1 VRALAAGG
9 LFTHD
14 WDDGTPFATWIQ
26 RYYPPRAGGSWLAGE
41 NLVWATDRL
50 DPAQAI
56 AAWLASPPHR
66 RILLDRSWRELGVG
80 TVLAQEAPGVL
91 RAQRGDRRR
100 RLRHALI
107 AGPRAAMVS
116 GVEPQV
122 IGVDV
127 GGTKILA
134 GLIGRDGT
142 VLAHREY
149 PTPVETEEALLDGLE
164 AAVREFLDERVVAVG
179 FGIPSQID
187 QREGIALGS
196 VNIPLRGVP
205 FRQKM
210 IERLDLPVGIDNDAN
225 AAAIAEWGGGAGRG
239 PPHRVMLTLGTGVGG
254 GLILGRK
261 PYRGWFGAGAE
272 IGHMVIVHDGLK
284 CRCGGHGH
292 LESYASG
299 KAADELAAEAF
310 GPAADAHRLV
320 RLAREGDALAIQ
332 ILKGVGEHLGSGI
345 ASLVNIF
352 NPELIVIGGGFAAAG
367 EFLFEPAQAIADRE
381 VLVSVRDSYRI
392 VRAELGTSA
401 GMIGAGMV
409 AFETLETTTAS
420 A

>member
-1 VRALAAGG
+1 
-9 LFTHD
+9 
-14 WDDGTPFATWIQ
+14 
-26 RYYPPRAGGSWLAGE
+26 
-41 NLVWATDRL
+41 L
-50 DPAQAI
+50 DA
-56 AAWLASPPHR
+56 
-66 RILLDRSWRELGVG
+66 
-80 TVLAQEAPGVL
+80 
-91 RAQRGDRRR
+91 
-100 RLRHALI
+100 
-107 AGPRAAMVS
+107 
-116 GVEPQV
+116 QV

-134 GLIGRDGT
+134 GLIARDGT
-142 VLAHREY
+142 VVGHREY
-149 PTPVETEEALLDGLE
+149 PTPIENENALLDGLE
-164 AAVREFLDERVVAVG
+164 AAVREFIDESVVAVG

-187 QREGIALGS
+187 QRHGIALGS

-210 IERLDLPVGIDNDAN
+210 TDRLGVPVGMDNDAN
-225 AAAIAEWGGGAGRG
+225 AAAIAEWKAGAGRG
-239 PPHRVMLTLGTGVGG
+239 TTDMVMLTLGTGVGG
-254 GLILGRK
+254 GLILGGK

-272 IGHMVIVHDGLK
+272 IGHMVIVHDGVP
-284 CRCGGHGH
+284 CRCGGRGH

-320 RLAREGDALAIQ
+320 RLAREGDPLAVR
-332 ILKGVGEHLGSGI
+332 ILTGIGEHLGSGI

-352 NPELIVIGGGFAAAG
+352 NPELIVVGGGFAAAG
-367 EFLFEPAQAIADRE
+367 ELLFEPAQAIADRE

-409 AFETLETTTAS
+409 AFEALETAS
-420 A
+420 T

>member
-1 VRALAAGG
+1 
-9 LFTHD
+9 
-14 WDDGTPFATWIQ
+14 
-26 RYYPPRAGGSWLAGE
+26 
-41 NLVWATDRL
+41 
-50 DPAQAI
+50 
-56 AAWLASPPHR
+56 
-66 RILLDRSWRELGVG
+66 
-80 TVLAQEAPGVL
+80 
-91 RAQRGDRRR
+91 
-100 RLRHALI
+100 
-107 AGPRAAMVS
+107 
-116 GVEPQV
+116 V

-134 GLIGRDGT
+134 GLVARDGT
-142 VLAHREY
+142 VIAHREY

-164 AAVREFLDERVVAVG
+164 GAVREFLDERVVAVG

-187 QREGIALGS
+187 QRHGIALGS

-210 IERLDLPVGIDNDAN
+210 TERLGLPIGMDNDAN
-225 AAAIAEWGGGAGRG
+225 AAAIAEWAAGAGRG
-239 PPHRVMLTLGTGVGG
+239 TNDMVMLTLGTGVGG
-254 GLILGRK
+254 GLILGGK

-272 IGHMVIVHDGLK
+272 IGHMVIVHDGVP

-299 KAADELAAEAF
+299 KAADELAAGAF

-320 RLAREGDALAIQ
+320 RLAREGDALATQ
-332 ILKGVGEHLGSGI
+332 ILKGIGEHLGSGI

-352 NPELIVIGGGFAAAG
+352 NPELIVVGGGFAAAG
-367 EFLFEPAQAIADRE
+367 GFLVEPAQTVADRE
-381 VLVSVRDSYRI
+381 VLVSVRGSYRV

-409 AFETLETTTAS
+409 AFEAFETAS

>member
-1 VRALAAGG
+1 V
-9 LFTHD
+9 D
-14 WDDGTPFATWIQ
+14 
-26 RYYPPRAGGSWLAGE
+26 
-41 NLVWATDRL
+41 
-50 DPAQAI
+50 
-56 AAWLASPPHR
+56 
-66 RILLDRSWRELGVG
+66 
-80 TVLAQEAPGVL
+80 
-91 RAQRGDRRR
+91 
-100 RLRHALI
+100 
-107 AGPRAAMVS
+107 
-116 GVEPQV
+116 PQV

-134 GLIGRDGT
+134 GLIARDGT
-142 VLAHREY
+142 VVGHREY
-149 PTPVETEEALLDGLE
+149 PTPIENEDALLDGLE
-164 AAVREFLDERVVAVG
+164 AAVREFLDESVLAVG

-187 QREGIALGS
+187 QRHGIALGS

-210 IERLDLPVGIDNDAN
+210 ADRLGLPIGMDNDAN
-225 AAAIAEWGGGAGRG
+225 AAAIAEWHAGAGRG
-239 PPHRVMLTLGTGVGG
+239 TTDMVMLTLGTGVGG
-254 GLILGRK
+254 GLILGGK

-272 IGHMVIVHDGLK
+272 IGHMVIVHDGVP

-320 RLAREGDALAIQ
+320 RLAREGDPLAIR
-332 ILKGVGEHLGSGI
+332 ILTGIGEHLGSGI

-352 NPELIVIGGGFAAAG
+352 NPELIVVGGGFAAAG
-367 EFLFEPAQAIADRE
+367 ELLFEPAKKIADRE

-409 AFETLETTTAS
+409 AFEALETAS

>member
-1 VRALAAGG
+1 
-9 LFTHD
+9 
-14 WDDGTPFATWIQ
+14 
-26 RYYPPRAGGSWLAGE
+26 
-41 NLVWATDRL
+41 
-50 DPAQAI
+50 
-56 AAWLASPPHR
+56 
-66 RILLDRSWRELGVG
+66 
-80 TVLAQEAPGVL
+80 
-91 RAQRGDRRR
+91 
-100 RLRHALI
+100 
-107 AGPRAAMVS
+107 M
-116 GVEPQV
+116 

-134 GLIGRDGT
+134 GLIARDGT
-142 VLAHREY
+142 VVGHREY
-149 PTPVETEEALLDGLE
+149 PTPIENEDALLDGLE
-164 AAVREFLDERVVAVG
+164 AAVREFLDRSVVAVG

-187 QREGIALGS
+187 QRHGIALGS

-210 IERLDLPVGIDNDAN
+210 ADRLGLPIGMDNDAN
-225 AAAIAEWGGGAGRG
+225 AAAIAEWKAGAGRG
-239 PPHRVMLTLGTGVGG
+239 TTDMIMLTLGTGVGG
-254 GLILGRK
+254 GLILGGK

-272 IGHMVIVHDGLK
+272 IGHMVIVHDGLP
-284 CRCGGHGH
+284 CRCGGRGH

-320 RLAREGDALAIQ
+320 RLAREGDPLATR
-332 ILKGVGEHLGSGI
+332 ILTGIGEHLGSGI

-352 NPELIVIGGGFAAAG
+352 NPELIVVGGGFAAAG
-367 EFLFEPAQAIADRE
+367 DFLFEPAQAVADRE

-409 AFETLETTTAS
+409 AFEALETAS

>member
-1 VRALAAGG
+1 V
-9 LFTHD
+9 D
-14 WDDGTPFATWIQ
+14 
-26 RYYPPRAGGSWLAGE
+26 
-41 NLVWATDRL
+41 
-50 DPAQAI
+50 
-56 AAWLASPPHR
+56 
-66 RILLDRSWRELGVG
+66 
-80 TVLAQEAPGVL
+80 
-91 RAQRGDRRR
+91 
-100 RLRHALI
+100 
-107 AGPRAAMVS
+107 
-116 GVEPQV
+116 PQV

-134 GLIGRDGT
+134 GLIARDGS
-142 VLAHREY
+142 VVSHREY
-149 PTPVETEEALLDGLE
+149 PTPIENEDALLDGLE
-164 AAVREFLDERVVAVG
+164 AAVREFLDQSVLAVG

-187 QREGIALGS
+187 QRHGIALGS

-210 IERLDLPVGIDNDAN
+210 ADRLGLPIGMDNDAN
-225 AAAIAEWGGGAGRG
+225 AAAIAEWHAGAGRG
-239 PPHRVMLTLGTGVGG
+239 TTDMVMLTLGTGVGG
-254 GLILGRK
+254 GLILGGK
-261 PYRGWFGAGAE
+261 PYRGWFGAGSE
-272 IGHMVIVHDGLK
+272 IGHMVIVHDGVP

-320 RLAREGDALAIQ
+320 RLAREGDPLAIR
-332 ILKGVGEHLGSGI
+332 ILTGIGEHLGSGI

-352 NPELIVIGGGFAAAG
+352 NPELIVVGGGFAAAG
-367 EFLFEPAQAIADRE
+367 ELLFEPAKKIADRE

-409 AFETLETTTAS
+409 AFEALETAS

>member
-1 VRALAAGG
+1 
-9 LFTHD
+9 
-14 WDDGTPFATWIQ
+14 
-26 RYYPPRAGGSWLAGE
+26 
-41 NLVWATDRL
+41 
-50 DPAQAI
+50 
-56 AAWLASPPHR
+56 
-66 RILLDRSWRELGVG
+66 
-80 TVLAQEAPGVL
+80 
-91 RAQRGDRRR
+91 
-100 RLRHALI
+100 
-107 AGPRAAMVS
+107 M
-116 GVEPQV
+116 

-134 GLIGRDGT
+134 GLVARDGT
-142 VLAHREY
+142 VVGHREY
-149 PTPVETEEALLDGLE
+149 PTPIENEDALLDGLE
-164 AAVREFLDERVVAVG
+164 AAVREFLDESVVAVG

-187 QREGIALGS
+187 QRHGIALGS

-210 IERLDLPVGIDNDAN
+210 ADRLGLPIGIDNDAN
-225 AAAIAEWGGGAGRG
+225 AAAIAEWKAGAGRG
-239 PPHRVMLTLGTGVGG
+239 TTDMIMLTLGTGVGG
-254 GLILGRK
+254 GLILGGK

-272 IGHMVIVHDGLK
+272 IGHMVIVHDGLP
-284 CRCGGHGH
+284 CRCGGRGH
-292 LESYASG
+292 LESYTSG

-320 RLAREGDALAIQ
+320 RLAREGDPLATR
-332 ILKGVGEHLGSGI
+332 ILTGIGEHLGSGI

-352 NPELIVIGGGFAAAG
+352 NPELIVVGGGFAAAG
-367 EFLFEPAQAIADRE
+367 DFLFEPAQAVADRE

-409 AFETLETTTAS
+409 AFEALETAS